1 MTTQRIREQYQEFVK
16 KHKHEDWQ
24 TATASGAII
33 SEKNTEWA
41 DSKVCHAFLSYPT
54 YKDRIAVASGIQ
66 KLYRE
71 SHGPGKW
78 SDSTYKEKVAYLDW
92 LMKRSPYAS
101 AFIYKDAKR
110 AMTDLAVLVT
120 ADCCVRTMAA
130 ALVASRRIWEHTNV
144 LIVFSALVKRGVP
157 ESLAYLLG
165 HCALFDKQN
174 KKGTFVW
181 GDAQAGHCSIDG
193 YALTSGSVKNF
204 ITNNRVGAVDNYK
217 NYERYDGYG
226 RVLFG
231 TEGDNFVSFLQKK
244 FPAPVNEVVVNNP
257 FAVSKKKAHAF
268 ESAMNI
274 TAEWWPNIYEWAG
287 IEIEKKEAA

>member
-16 KHKHEDWQ
+16 KHRCNDWQ
-24 TATASGAII
+24 TDTASGAII
-33 SEKNTEWA
+33 GERETFFEDN
-41 DSKVCHAFLSYPT
+41 KVCHAFLSYT
-54 YKDRIAVASGIQ
+54 TCANRLAVASGIQ
-66 KLYRE
+66 KLYQE

-92 LMKRSPYAS
+92 LMKRSPYAP

-165 HCALFDKQN
+165 HCASFN
-174 KKGTFVW
+174 KSKKDGVFVW
-181 GDAQAGHCSIDG
+181 DGVQAGHCSIDS
-193 YALTSGSVKNF
+193 YVLASGSVKNF
-204 ITNNRVGAVDNYK
+204 ITNNRVGTIDTYK
-217 NYERYDGYG
+217 NYKCYDGYG
-226 RVLFG
+226 QGLFG
-231 TEGDNFVSFLQKK
+231 TEGDNFVSFLRSK
-244 FPAPVNEVVVNNP
+244 FPAPVNEVKVNNP
-257 FAVSKKKAHAF
+257 FAVGVKKAHTF
-268 ESAMNI
+268 ESAMD
-274 TAEWWPNIYEWAG
+274 TMAEWWPKIYEWAE

>member
-16 KHKHEDWQ
+16 KHKRDDWQ

-33 SEKNTEWA
+33 SEKGTEWA
-41 DSKVCHAFLSYPT
+41 ASKVCHAFLSYPT
-54 YKDRIAVASGIQ
+54 YDDRIAVASGIQ

-92 LMKRSPYAS
+92 LMKRSPYAP

-157 ESLAYLLG
+157 ENLAYLLG
-165 HCALFDKQN
+165 HCASFN
-174 KKGTFVW
+174 KGKKDGVFVW
-181 GDAQAGHCSIDG
+181 DGVQAGHCSIDS

-204 ITNNRVGAVDNYK
+204 ITNNRVGAIDTYK
-217 NYERYDGYG
+217 NYMNYDGYG
-226 RVLFG
+226 QGLFG
-231 TEGDNFVSFLQKK
+231 TEGKNFVDFLRTK
-244 FPAPVNEVVVNNP
+244 FPAPVNGVVVNNP
-257 FAVSKKKAHAF
+257 FAAGVKKAHTF
-268 ESAMNI
+268 ESAMD
-274 TAEWWPNIYEWAG
+274 TMAEWWPNIYKWAG
-287 IEIEKKEAA
+287 IEIKKKEAA